1 MRVLRALGVLAV
13 TGCVVLG
20 AAVWFSLQD
29 LPERLEVPY
38 DEAARVQVF
47 DRRGQ
52 PLSFT
57 FAGEWNHYDQVK
69 LYQVPESLQ
78 QAFLEAED
86 SRFYDHGGVDW
97 WARLG
102 AVWQNIRAL
111 RVVRGASTIS
121 EQVVRMLHPR
131 RRSIFARVLE
141 GIEAEILESRF
152 SKSEILEF
160 YLNQVPYA
168 ARRRGVVQA
177 ARYYFDRDLDTLTP
191 REELALAVMV
201 RAPHRLDLYR
211 GGGKGVDA
219 RVKLLAQE
227 LQESGRLST
236 GELAEVRASSE
247 FQVARPVV
255 PLRADHFVRYVVSQE
270 EVSGEGRKVR
280 TTLDGA
286 LQGRVQSILDD
297 RVRDLGD
304 NNVSDG
310 ALLVVDNARG
320 EVLAWVNVGEF
331 GQEKG
336 SQFDAILT
344 PRQPG
349 STLKPFVY
357 ALALSR
363 GWTAATVIDDSPLA
377 QGVGAGLHN
386 FRNYSRVYYGELPVR
401 EALGNSLNVPAVKT
415 VQFTGKGE
423 FLSFLRNAG
432 FASLTKSAD
441 HYGEGLALG
450 NGEVTLFELVQAYAA
465 LAHQGVFR
473 KLRVLPGA
481 MAGYSEERQIVSP
494 EVSSIVSDILA
505 DPQARR
511 REFGSGGLLRFPV
524 ETAVKTG
531 TSTDYRDAWAIGYS
545 DNFTVG
551 VWLGNLNRQS
561 MKEVS
566 GARGPALVLRS
577 VFAEL
582 ERNRTTNPLYRSHRL
597 ARRTVCSHTGL
608 LAGPSCPRA
617 DELFVPGSEPQGECL
632 GGHSQGESVAS
643 GTDRAPSVSVT
654 LPTPGLNMARDPR
667 IPDDLEAFPFEISTT
682 VPVQEVRWL
691 VDGDEVARRPGT
703 APRYLWPLREG
714 HHTVKAR
721 ILAVGGGEELESNE
735 VGFWVR

>member
-13 TGCVVLG
+13 AGFVCAS
-20 AAVWFSLQD
+20 AAVWFSLQE
-29 LPERLEVPY
+29 LPERLEVPH

-47 DRRGQ
+47 DRRGR

-78 QAFLEAED
+78 RAFLEAED
-86 SRFYDHGGVDW
+86 SRFYQHGGVDW
-97 WARLG
+97 WARLS

-168 ARRRGVVQA
+168 ARRRGVIQA
-177 ARYYFDRDLDTLTP
+177 ARYYFDRDLATLTP

-211 GGGKGVDA
+211 GGSKGVDA
-219 RVKLLAQE
+219 RVRLLAQE
-227 LQESGRLST
+227 LEESGGLGT
-236 GELAEVRASSE
+236 DELAEVRTSSE
-247 FQVARPVV
+247 FEVARPVIPV
-255 PLRADHFVRYVVSQE
+255 RADHFVRYVVSQA
-270 EVSGEGRKVR
+270 EVSGESRRVR

-286 LQGRVQSILDD
+286 LQERVQSILDD

-336 SQFDAILT
+336 SQFDAVLT

-386 FRNYSRVYYGELPVR
+386 FRNYSRVYYGELPLR

-423 FLSFLRNAG
+423 LLSFLRNAG
-432 FASLTKSAD
+432 FSSLTKSAD

-473 KLRVLPGA
+473 KLRVLPGSVA
-481 MAGYSEERQIVSP
+481 AYSEERQIVSP

-531 TSTDYRDAWAIGYS
+531 TSTDYRDAWAVGYS

-582 ERNRTTNPLYRSHRL
+582 ERNRTTSPLYRSHRL

-608 LAGPSCPRA
+608 LAGPSCPHN
-617 DELFVPGSEPQGECL
+617 DELFVPGSEPHGECL
-632 GGHSQGESVAS
+632 GGHSQGEGVTS
-643 GTDRAPSVSVT
+643 GTARAPSVSVT

-667 IPDDLEAFPFEISTT
+667 IPDDLEAFPFELSTT

-691 VDGDEVARRPGT
+691 VDGDEVARRPGV
-703 APRYLWPLREG
+703 APRYLWPLKEG

-721 ILAVGGGEELESNE
+721 VVVADGGEEFESSE